1 MSRWLRRA
9 LIVVVPVAAGVGFVF
24 LFLHLSGPQ
33 QYGIAVRCI
42 DTECRDGV
50 ALVSFLIEESGDAG
64 LGGTVK
70 FRYRVP
76 GHDALDE
83 WSSSDSQSLIRLGSI
98 QNGSYELL
106 VEAANDEGVLD
117 TSSCGFEVDCLPG
130 VPPSIEITDA
140 QALCDRGLTNLVA
153 KWRVSDD
160 VAPTN
165 EVEVRYEIVDQRT
178 GEAVDASAWKT
189 ELTSATL
196 EDQRVRSYVLRIWAR
211 DAARN
216 EREVSREF
224 PSVECRDSIPPEIY
238 DPLVDCRWSENCG
251 KCEIQWSVRD
261 RVTPSEE
268 IESTWSLDDGVR
280 HPAERGNTVSF
291 ECLSLGTHY
300 LRIAAE
306 DDADNVG
313 EVVVRVPVSGE
324 IDRCPTIEWDV
335 ADISCD
341 SRGLASVTGWITV
354 RDDHTAVDDLEVV
367 YQLQPTDASWEVWR
381 GSKPVVLSNLEM
393 HEYTLVVHATDLN
406 GEDATE
412 RFLIWAD
419 CRSQKI
425 DLGGGAVLA
434 GPNLGIEGIVTL
446 VNREED
452 SHSWRLTATYFPP
465 AFAGYRVITATGGIL
480 WSSGEALTGVL
491 YGGSAGLYMI
501 PGCCD
506 LPPWYAFEVGGEFGL
521 RDSWG
526 TGSYWEIGVGVS
538 LGICRKYGRIHLYPR
553 LEIGANLGASLK

>member
-83 WSSSDSQSLIRLGSI
+83 WRSSDSQSLIRLGSI
-98 QNGSYELL
+98 QNGRYELL
-106 VEAANDEGVLD
+106 VEAANDEGALD
-117 TSSCGFEVDCLPG
+117 TASCGFKVDCLPG
-130 VPPSIEITDA
+130 DPPSIEITDV

-160 VAPTN
+160 VTPTN
-165 EVEVRYEIVDQRT
+165 EVEVRYEIEDQRT
-178 GEAVDASAWKT
+178 GEAVAASAWKT
-189 ELTSATL
+189 ELTSARL
-196 EDQRVRSYVLRIWAR
+196 EDQRVSSYVLRVWAC

-224 PSVECRDSIPPEIY
+224 PTAECPDPTPPEIY
-238 DPLVDCRWSENCG
+238 DSLVDCRWSENCG

-268 IESTWSLDDGVR
+268 IECTWSLDDGVW
-280 HPAERGNTVSF
+280 HSAERGNTVSF
-291 ECLSLGTHY
+291 ECLSLGEHY

-306 DDADNVG
+306 DDAGNVR
-313 EVVVRVPVSGE
+313 EAVVPVPVSGE
-324 IDRCPTIEWDV
+324 IDRCPKIQWDI

-341 SRGLASVTGWITV
+341 SRGLASVTGWLTV
-354 RDDHTAVDDLEVV
+354 RDDHTPVDDLEVV
-367 YQLQPTDASWEVWR
+367 YQLQPRDASWEVWR
-381 GSKPVVLSNLEM
+381 RSEPIVFSNLEM
-393 HEYTLVVHATDLN
+393 NEYTLVVRVTDPN
-406 GEDATE
+406 GEDAIE

-419 CRSQKI
+419 CRSRKI

-434 GPNLGIEGIVTL
+434 GSNLGIEGIVTL
-446 VNREED
+446 VRRKE
-452 SHSWRLTATYFPP
+452 SSCSWRLTATYYPST
-465 AFAGYRVITATGGIL
+465 FAGYSVITTRGGIL
-480 WSSGEALTGVL
+480 WSAGEALAGVL
-491 YGGSAGLYMI
+491 YGGFAGIYLI
-501 PGCCD
+501 PSSYD
-506 LPPWYAFEVGGEFGL
+506 LPPWCSVEVGGEYGL
-521 RDSWG
+521 RNLWG
-526 TGSYWEIGVGVS
+526 TGSYWEIAVNVS
-538 LGICRKYGRIHLYPR
+538 LGVCFRYGKIHLYPR